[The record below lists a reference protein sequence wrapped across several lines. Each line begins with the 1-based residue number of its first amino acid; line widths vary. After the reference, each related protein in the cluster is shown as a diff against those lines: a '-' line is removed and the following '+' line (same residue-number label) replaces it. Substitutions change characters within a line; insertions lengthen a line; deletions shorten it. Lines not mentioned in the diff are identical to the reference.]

1 MSAKLKNTILKGVT
15 IESIGAEGKCVA
27 RHENQVIFVDKV
39 APGDVVDIKIIKK
52 RKNFLTAIP
61 VDFVKYSVN
70 RTKPF
75 CEHFG
80 TCGGCKWQHIDY
92 ETQLKYKRQQVID
105 SLERIAKVNLPKIN
119 PILPAPDTRYY
130 RNKLEF
136 TFSNKRWLTADEIKT
151 SDIIDRNGLGF
162 HMPGRYDKIINI
174 NQCHLQDDIS
184 NRIRLATLAYA
195 KEKKM
200 DFYDL
205 MAHQGLLRN
214 LVIRIS
220 NKKEIMVIVQFGRND
235 HEQINSLLE
244 YLMHRFPEI
253 TSLQYV
259 INQKKNETYQDQQII
274 SFAGDTCITE
284 EMEGLAFRIGPKSF
298 FQTNSAQALE
308 LYRIARRYAGLT
320 GGETV
325 YDLYTGTGTI
335 ANFIAGQAGKVIGL
349 EYVADAVE
357 DAKNNS
363 AINQITNTRF
373 FAGDIKDL
381 LNAKFIST
389 YGAPDV
395 IITDPPRAGMHRHVV
410 ETLLQ
415 IKAPKIVYISCNP
428 ATQARDIGILGDLY
442 EVMEVQPVD
451 MFPQT
456 YHVEC
461 IVLLELRK

>member
-39 APGDVVDIKIIKK
+39 APGDVVDIKITKK

-61 VDFVKYSVN
+61 VDFVEYSVN

-80 TCGGCKWQHIDY
+80 SCGGCKWQHIDY

-105 SLERIAKVNLPKIN
+105 SLERIARVSLPEIN

-136 TFSNKRWLTADEIKT
+136 TFSNKRWLTTDEIKT
-151 SDIIDRNGLGF
+151 SDVIDRNGLGF

-174 NQCHLQDDIS
+174 NKCHLQDDIS

-205 MAHQGLLRN
+205 LEHQGLLRN
-214 LVIRIS
+214 LTIRIS
-220 NKKEIMVIVQFGRND
+220 NKNEIMVIVQFARND
-235 HEQINSLLE
+235 HEQINSLLG
-244 YLMHRFPEI
+244 YLMHRFPKI

-259 INQKKNETYQDQQII
+259 INQKRNETYQDQQVIA
-274 SFAGDTCITE
+274 FAGETCITE

-298 FQTNSAQALE
+298 FQTNSVQALE

-349 EYVADAVE
+349 EYVADAIE

-389 YGAPDV
+389 HGAPDV
-395 IITDPPRAGMHRHVV
+395 IITDPPRAGMHRQVV

-428 ATQARDIGILGDLY
+428 ATQARDIGILGDIY
-442 EVMEVQPVD
+442 EVLEVQPVD

-461 IVLLELRK
+461 VVLLELK